1 MAKQIKVQNVMPEE
15 NRRIGIKAP
24 LDKISGAYSNVAL
37 IHHSKNEFVFD
48 FVFDLMGDMNLVSRV
63 ITNPA
68 HMKKLYKVMGE
79 NITKYEKKFGKIII
93 DNK

>member
-1 MAKQIKVQNVMPEE
+1 
-15 NRRIGIKAP
+15 
-24 LDKISGAYSNVAL
+24 
-37 IHHSKNEFVFD
+37 
-48 FVFDLMGDMNLVSRV
+48 MGDMNLVSRV